1 MHAHFSS
8 SCNEIDLP
16 KTLWWLDRGVLWTWP
31 DMWSVHAQPVKQ
43 VALILDVGLWPT
55 FCLRRVEHIFTI
67 ARSDQ
72 FNQGW
77 GEVHANES
85 SHGDLCTVWVLVKV
99 DSSRFEHQDFHLQ
112 SVCQNIKQ
120 SSCNHHKGF
129 FWTLISPSQPYT
141 VRNQRK
147 LFPQKSDNVYEECGS
162 LSLLCHVELCD
173 SAQELGPCPKSPQ
186 V

>member
-8 SCNEIDLP
+8 SWNEIDLP
-16 KTLWWLDRGVLWTWP
+16 KTLCWLDRGVLWTWP

-55 FCLRRVEHIFTI
+55 FCLRRVEHILTI

-99 DSSRFEHQDFHLQ
+99 ASSRFEHQDFHLQ

-120 SSCNHHKGF
+120 SSCHHHKGF
-129 FWTLISPSQPYT
+129 FWALISPSQPYT
-141 VRNQRK
+141 VRSQRK
-147 LFPQKSDNVYEECGS
+147 LFPQKKRECLWGVWQFIFA
-162 LSLLCHVELCD
+162 LSRRIVWQCTR
-173 SAQELGPCPKSPQ
+173 AGPMP
-186 V
+186 

>member
-55 FCLRRVEHIFTI
+55 FCLRRVKHIFTI

-120 SSCNHHKGF
+120 SSCHHHKGF
-129 FWTLISPSQPYT
+129 FWTLNRRPSPIPYEA
-141 VRNQRK
+141 RENCSRK
-147 LFPQKSDNVYEECGS
+147 KAIMSMRSVAVY
-162 LSLLCHVELCD
+162 LCSVT
-173 SAQELGPCPKSPQ
+173 
-186 V
+186 

>member
-1 MHAHFSS
+1 MQWNRPAK
-8 SCNEIDLP
+8 NV
-16 KTLWWLDRGVLWTWP
+16 RGVLWTWP

-141 VRNQRK
+141 VRSQRK
-147 LFPQKSDNVYEECGS
+147 LFPQKKRECLWGVWQFIFA
-162 LSLLCHVELCD
+162 LSRRIVWQCTR
-173 SAQELGPCPKSPQ
+173 AGPMP
-186 V
+186 